1 MEAGS
6 PLAGVAAGYK
16 PPSERI
22 PWRIQSRISRAELFA
37 GLLIIPCVNG
47 LAGRAIEAVRE
58 LGWHALTAG
67 FNVSAIVWFAVFASL
82 RLVLRTG
89 EGQVKALDVVVG
101 VAVLALT
108 AVPVPTLS
116 WVALTLS
123 SIYIARAC
131 PAGSAMQ
138 RGAFIC
144 LALTAPMVWGPK
156 LMHAY
161 FEPFQKIDALLVSGL
176 TGTERLGNLVR
187 LADGSGGYLMIAQ
200 GCSSFHNISLAI
212 LGSVTATQIV
222 GTKRTVAQLCWCLL
236 ACASVLA
243 VNVIRISLIGLH
255 PEYYDLLHGP
265 VGAGLAN
272 WVSLGLIV
280 AICYLGVWRDLRAN
294 S

>member
-16 PPSERI
+16 PPPERI

-67 FNVSAIVWFAVFASL
+67 FNVSAIVWLAVFASL

-144 LALTAPMVWGPK
+144 LAL
-156 LMHAY
+156 
-161 FEPFQKIDALLVSGL
+161 
-176 TGTERLGNLVR
+176 
-187 LADGSGGYLMIAQ
+187 DGSDGMGAEADARLFRAVPE
-200 GCSSFHNISLAI
+200 N
-212 LGSVTATQIV
+212 
-222 GTKRTVAQLCWCLL
+222 R
-236 ACASVLA
+236 CAV
-243 VNVIRISLIGLH
+243 
-255 PEYYDLLHGP
+255 
-265 VGAGLAN
+265 
-272 WVSLGLIV
+272 
-280 AICYLGVWRDLRAN
+280 
-294 S
+294 

>member
-1 MEAGS
+1 M
-6 PLAGVAAGYK
+6 AAPGYQ
-16 PPSERI
+16 PPPQRR
-22 PWRIQSRISRAELFA
+22 PWRIQSQRVSRAELFA
-37 GLLIIPCVNG
+37 ALLIIPCVNG
-47 LAGRAIEAVRE
+47 LAGRVIEAVRE
-58 LGWHALTAG
+58 LGWHDALTAG

-89 EGQVKALDVVVG
+89 EGQVKALDVAIG

-138 RGAFIC
+138 RGALIC

-161 FEPFQKIDALLVSGL
+161 FEPFQKIDALLVAGL

-212 LGSVTATQIV
+212 LGSVTATQNV

-243 VNVIRISLIGLH
+243 VNVIRIGLIGLH

-272 WVSLGLIV
+272 WVSLGLIA
-280 AICYLGVWRDLRAN
+280 AICYLGVRRDLREG